1 MNMYWPIAV
10 IVISNIFYHI
20 CSKQIPQAIDPMAF
34 LVITY
39 LVGATASGIAYF
51 VMKPNGNIIH
61 ELQHLDWTAL
71 FMGLALVGLEVGCIF
86 MYRAGWNVN
95 TGQLVYSAILTIALV
110 FIGYFLYHEP
120 ITGSKLLGVALCL
133 AGLYFINR

>member
-1 MNMYWPIAV
+1 MSMYWPIAV

-20 CSKQIPQAIDPMAF
+20 CSKQIPESIHPMAF

-39 LVGATASGIAYF
+39 MIGAAASGLMFLI
-51 VMKPNGNIIH
+51 MKPGGNM
-61 ELQHLDWTAL
+61 LQEFKHINWTAL

-86 MYRAGWNVN
+86 MYRVGWNVN

-110 FIGYFLYHEP
+110 FVGCFLYHEA
-120 ITGSKLLGVALCL
+120 ITASKVLGIVFCL
-133 AGLYFINR
+133 VGLYFINR

>member
-1 MNMYWPIAV
+1 MHLYWPIAV
-10 IVISNIFYHI
+10 IVISNIIYHI
-20 CSKQIPQAIDPMAF
+20 CSKQIPQSIDPMAF

-51 VMKPNGNIIH
+51 ALKPGGNI
-61 ELQHLDWTAL
+61 LQEFRHLDWTAL
-71 FMGLALVGLEVGCIF
+71 LMGLALVGLEVGCIF

-110 FIGYFLYHEP
+110 FIGYLLYQEP
-120 ITGSKLLGVALCL
+120 ITSSKLLGVVLCL